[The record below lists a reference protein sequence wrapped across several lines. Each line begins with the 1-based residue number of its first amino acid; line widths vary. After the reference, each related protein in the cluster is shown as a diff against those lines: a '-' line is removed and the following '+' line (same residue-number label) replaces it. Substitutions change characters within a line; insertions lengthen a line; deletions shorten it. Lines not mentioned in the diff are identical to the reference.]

1 MDITMMTIKELK
13 ELKANIAEEIHERY
27 RCAFN
32 DLKKTIINTIK
43 TFEEENNLFIGFDM
57 GDYEDTVI
65 NFIDGYMFYS
75 DEYIEPY
82 E

>member
-1 MDITMMTIKELK
+1 MDITIMTTEELR
-13 ELKANIAEEIHERY
+13 ELKANITKEIHERY

-43 TFEEENNLFIGFDM
+43 TFEEENGLFIGCDM
-57 GDYEDTVI
+57 GDYEDTAI
-65 NFIDGYMFYS
+65 NFIEDYIFYS